1 MKKTI
6 FIAAAVLTSSQ
17 LHAQDS
23 TRFLQEVTVTANKIS
38 QKQDETGKV
47 ITVITKEQLEKKGGR
62 TLTQILNEQAGITIN
77 GALNGLGNPQTLY
90 VRGASAGRTLVLM
103 DGIPVYDPS
112 LINSEF
118 DLNLLLVSDIE
129 QIEISR
135 GAQSTLYGSDAVAGV
150 VNIITSKANISK
162 PFNAKATVTGGS
174 FNTFR
179 TNAQVYGKIDKL
191 TYNAKV
197 ANINS
202 KGFSSAYDST
212 GNMGF
217 AKDGYHGTLV
227 NTSLQYQLTTQF
239 MLKSFIQSSQYKT
252 DIVAGS
258 FTDEKDYTVKNK
270 SLITGA
276 GFLFKNAGV
285 TLTGN
290 YQYSDITRNY
300 FNDSIDV
307 PTFIKFSTDK
317 YFGKTQFAELYAAI
331 NLGKNF
337 TLLQGADYRF
347 GDMNSRYFSISS
359 FGPYISTFTDTSV
372 SQASLYA
379 SLFYKTSNEKFNAS
393 LGGRLNVHSRY
404 GSNATYTFNTAYAF
418 TKYLNIFG
426 SIGTAFKAPT
436 LYQLYSSYGNPGLK
450 PETSR
455 SYEIGVQQKQAVIN
469 NRLVFFYRE
478 STNGLDFDYNNFQY
492 FNFIKQ
498 VVRGLEI
505 ESLIKPTEQLNIS
518 FNYTYL
524 SPTEK
529 TQSRKTFADTAYSY
543 LIRRAKNSFNISA
556 GYQLTPAA
564 YVNVSA
570 KYTGNRFDVGGYQS
584 DDVALKS
591 YFILGAYA
599 EYKIHQCL
607 KVFADA
613 QNITNKKFFDV
624 RGYNSIPFMINGG
637 FTFTL

>member
-6 FIAAAVLTSSQ
+6 FIAAAVITSSQ

-23 TRFLQEVTVTANKIS
+23 TKFLQEVTLTANKIS
-38 QKQDETGKV
+38 QKQDQTGKV
-47 ITVITKEQLEKKGGR
+47 ITVITKEELEKKGGR
-62 TLTQILNEQAGITIN
+62 TLTQILNEQAGIIIN
-77 GALNGLGNPQTLY
+77 GALNGLGNIQTLY
-90 VRGASAGRTLVLM
+90 VRGASAGRTLVLL

-129 QIEISR
+129 KIEISR

-150 VNIITSKANISK
+150 VNIITAKANVSK
-162 PFNAKATVTGGS
+162 PFNVKATQTAGS

-179 TNAQVYGKIDKL
+179 SNAELYGKTGKL

-197 ANINS
+197 ANISS

-217 AKDGYHGTLV
+217 DRDGYHGTLL
-227 NTSLQYQLTTQF
+227 NTGLQYQLTPQF
-239 MLKSFIQSSQYKT
+239 MLHGFIQSSQYKN
-252 DIVAGS
+252 DIDAGP

-276 GFLFKNAGV
+276 GFVFKNTGL

-300 FNDSIDV
+300 RNDSLDV
-307 PTFIKFSTDK
+307 PSFSKFLSDK
-317 YFGKTQFAELYAAI
+317 YFGKTQFEELYVAI
-331 NLGKNF
+331 NLGKNLTF
-337 TLLQGADYRF
+337 LQGADYRF
-347 GDMNSRYFSISS
+347 ASMNNDFYSLSS
-359 FGPYISTFTDTSV
+359 FGPYTSKFNDTSV

-379 SLFYKTSNEKFNAS
+379 SLFYKSTNEKFNAAV
-393 LGGRLNVHSRY
+393 GGRLNVHSRY
-404 GSNATYTFNTAYAF
+404 GSNYTYSFNPSYAF
-418 TKYLNIFG
+418 SKCLNFFG

-436 LYQLYSSYGNPGLK
+436 LYQLYSSSGNAELK
-450 PETSR
+450 PETSIT
-455 SYEIGVQQKQAVIN
+455 YEIGVQQKQRTIN

-478 STNGLDFDYNNFQY
+478 SSHGLDFDYNSFKY
-492 FNFIKQ
+492 FNFNKQ
-498 VVRGLEI
+498 VVRGLEL
-505 ESLIKPTEQLNIS
+505 ESSVKPTEQFNIS

-543 LIRRAKNSFNISA
+543 LLRRSKHNFNISS
-556 GYQLTPAA
+556 GYQITADA
-564 YVNVSA
+564 YVNISA
-570 KYTGNRFDVGGYQS
+570 KYTGSRFDAGGYQ
-584 DDVALKS
+584 DDDTGLKS
-591 YFILGAYA
+591 YLIIGAYG
-599 EYKIHQCL
+599 EYKINKCF

-613 QNITNKKFFDV
+613 QNITNKKFFDT
-624 RGYNSIPFMINGG
+624 RGYNSIPFIINGG
-637 FTFTL
+637 FSFTL